1 MRVGLVTRNARLY
14 SSRRFIQAIR
24 ELGHEPVVIDP
35 FCCVLSLNPV
45 SIRLKNRPLR
55 PVDVA
60 IPRVGAT
67 GSSIV
72 MAVLRHLQMTGTRLL
87 NTVDAI
93 SIARDKLQ
101 TLQCLQLADIP
112 VPRTVFSVDSKQL
125 ERSLKPLGVPVIFKV
140 LDGLQGAGVVM
151 SESTRST
158 SSVIDWFQS
167 SRTDFIAQA
176 FVHDADNADIRGWV
190 LDGKLIAAMR
200 RKAQDGEFRS
210 NLHRGGTAEFVTP
223 TPDEIEMS
231 CAAAAALG
239 LRLAGVDILR
249 SGKGSYVIEV
259 NASPGLEG
267 IEGVV
272 LNDLARVIVE
282 GACAG
287 L

>member
-1 MRVGLVTRNARLY
+1 
-14 SSRRFIQAIR
+14 
-24 ELGHEPVVIDP
+24 
-35 FCCVLSLNPV
+35 
-45 SIRLKNRPLR
+45 
-55 PVDVA
+55 
-60 IPRVGAT
+60 
-67 GSSIV
+67 
-72 MAVLRHLQMTGTRLL
+72 
-87 NTVDAI
+87 
-93 SIARDKLQ
+93 
-101 TLQCLQLADIP
+101 
-112 VPRTVFSVDSKQL
+112 
-125 ERSLKPLGVPVIFKV
+125 
-140 LDGLQGAGVVM
+140 M

-176 FVHDADNADIRGWV
+176 FVHDADNADIRCLV